1 MTRGVVGVID
11 ADCITLV
18 KVHNSNH
25 TWVVSFAFVGHKCMA
40 LELSSVTIRKCQ
52 VFLGDAEN
60 QRVLVK
66 ICKAPDEMPDTNYR
80 SFVLLPA
87 LSFISL

>member
-1 MTRGVVGVID
+1 
-11 ADCITLV
+11 
-18 KVHNSNH
+18 
-25 TWVVSFAFVGHKCMA
+25 MA